1 MLLGVNREKWPS
13 WCGLEVV
20 VISEGAEGQC
30 CGHSSVR
37 ITIKGE
43 LDLTGV
49 WICLYYTIREPS
61 EVLIPCC
68 TKPLSKVALQTQNS

>member
-1 MLLGVNREKWPS
+1 MLLGVNGEKWPS

-20 VISEGAEGQC
+20 VISEGAEGQY

-49 WICLYYTIREPS
+49 
-61 EVLIPCC
+61 
-68 TKPLSKVALQTQNS
+68 